1 MSRPETPGGKQVKEE
16 YIVETRSE
24 EEVPVAASF
33 FSSTTEVI
41 VIKGGKVVNCDEMT
55 VADILVEDG
64 KISAVGEDIEIPE
77 GATVINAVDK
87 FVFPG
92 GIDTNTHLYQGVD
105 KTVTVKDDF
114 ESGTRAALAGG
125 TTMVVDLVIPQKGG
139 SLVDAFTEWKEAGEQ
154 KSCCD
159 FALSVAVPQ
168 ITEKAKKEMEKT
180 AKDHGVN
187 SFKTFNNLLK

>member
-1 MSRPETPGGKQVKEE
+1 MSEPGPPEGPVKESHF
-16 YIVETRSE
+16 VETRAE
-24 EEVPVAASF
+24 DEHEAIPF
-33 FSSTTEVI
+33 FSSNTGVI

-105 KTVTVKDDF
+105 KTVTV
-114 ESGTRAALAGG
+114 R
-125 TTMVVDLVIPQKGG
+125 
-139 SLVDAFTEWKEAGEQ
+139 
-154 KSCCD
+154 
-159 FALSVAVPQ
+159 
-168 ITEKAKKEMEKT
+168 
-180 AKDHGVN
+180 
-187 SFKTFNNLLK
+187 